1 MSVTSSEVDT
11 AIRRVLLGAQSYRL
25 SDGTQV
31 NRASLEEMR
40 ALRDQLKVEEASS
53 SAGVYRPIGFG
64 RPS

>member
-1 MSVTSSEVDT
+1 MSVTSSEVET

-31 NRASLEEMR
+31 NRANLEEMR
-40 ALRDQLKVEEASS
+40 ALRDQLKVEESSS